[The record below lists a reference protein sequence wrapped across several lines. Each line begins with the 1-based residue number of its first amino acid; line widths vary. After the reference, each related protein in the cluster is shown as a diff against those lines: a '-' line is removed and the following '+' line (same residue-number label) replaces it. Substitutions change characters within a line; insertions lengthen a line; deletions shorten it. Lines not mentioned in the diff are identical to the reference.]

1 MSGILY
7 GLIAAGYCNE
17 TGRFWDALI
26 WPVFLGKASARAT
39 LSEAQEGRKP

>member
-17 TGRFWDALI
+17 TGRFWDAII
-26 WPVFLGKASARAT
+26 WPIYLGKAIARAAIH
-39 LSEAQEGRKP
+39 SKEKADV